1 MTRTGESR
9 LRRGAAVFRCLLLC
23 LVIVAALGI
32 GVAPAVVGAGGEAPG
47 EPASF
52 FGTAVDENGD
62 ALPAGSTIVAVV
74 NGDSEGTIT
83 VEPAGE
89 YGGERAFDDKLR
101 IDSAAGDEAT
111 FRFADSDGPSAGS
124 VELEPGVFERNLTF
138 PAATVEYVDPHAVA
152 NVEPTAVAPG
162 EEITLDGSNSTAYGG
177 AGIETYRWS
186 IERDGED
193 VATLGGEV
201 VSGRFDESGTYDVKL
216 RVTDGDGRTNGTH
229 TTFDVDPTLETTA
242 ATDDGSNSEEGDG
255 SGIEGDGGGT
265 TETQVTPTPE
275 APSASSE
282 SVSADGG
289 MTDGGSTGGETTGG
303 TAGGGSAARSSGGS
317 TGGSSGGSGGGSADG
332 SAPDGGDEESDSE
345 SIPARSPGDETSG
358 GFEIPDDPIAHE
370 GVEIDDDAPNASG
383 TTVAFDE
390 PPLDEIVLQNGSANG
405 ELSVW
410 GFDSLADGSPPLP
423 SDLRIASVSLITVPP
438 VHRDDPAIVRA
449 TVEREWLAANGLR
462 ASELTVYRLPNR
474 TAEWQPLPT
483 ETTEV
488 DDGILVEA
496 QTPGFS
502 QFVIAGSVAP
512 GRTVASSEST
522 GSPPRED
529 TGGADENATGQA
541 NESTRESADDGAVS
555 IVPSIPDRPT
565 AALLAL
571 LAVTG
576 LVGWIFVPRRRR

>member
-1 MTRTGESR
+1 MNWTSESR
-9 LRRGAAVFRCLLLC
+9 LRRKAAVFRCLFVC

-32 GVAPAVVGAGGEAPG
+32 GVAPEVVGASGEAPG

-74 NGDSEGTIT
+74 NGESEGTIT

-101 IDSAAGDEAT
+101 IDSAAGDRVT

-124 VELEPGVFERNLTF
+124 VELHPGVFERNLTF

-152 NVEPTAVAPG
+152 NAEPTAVAPG
-162 EEITLDGSNSTAYGG
+162 EEIALDGSNSTAYGG

-193 VATLGGEV
+193 VATLSGEV

-216 RVTDGDGRTNGTH
+216 RVTDGDERTNGTH

-242 ATDDGSNSEEGDG
+242 ATGDGSNSELGGG
-255 SGIEGDGGGT
+255 SGIEGDSGGT

-282 SVSADGG
+282 SASAGDG
-289 MTDGGSTGGETTGG
+289 MTGGGSTGGETTGG
-303 TAGGGSAARSSGGS
+303 ESAARSSGGS
-317 TGGSSGGSGGGSADG
+317 TGGSSGGSSSGSV
-332 SAPDGGDEESDSE
+332 SDGGDQEPDSE

-358 GFEIPDDPIAHE
+358 GFEIPDDPITHE
-370 GVEIDDDAPNASG
+370 RFDIDDDAPNASG

-390 PPLDEIVLQNGSANG
+390 PPLHEIVLQNGSASG

-410 GFDSLADGSPPLP
+410 EFDSLADGSPPLP
-423 SDLRIASVSLITVPP
+423 NDLRIASVSLITVPP

-449 TVEREWLAANGLR
+449 TVDREWLAANGLR
-462 ASELTVYRLPNR
+462 AGELTVYRLPKR

-512 GRTVASSEST
+512 ARTATSGKST
-522 GSPPRED
+522 ETSPHKN
-529 TGGADENATGQA
+529 TGGADGNATRQA
-541 NESTRESADDGAVS
+541 NESTRESADDSAVS
-555 IVPSIPDRPT
+555 IVRSIPDRPT

-576 LVGWIFVPRRRR
+576 LVGWIFVPRRQR